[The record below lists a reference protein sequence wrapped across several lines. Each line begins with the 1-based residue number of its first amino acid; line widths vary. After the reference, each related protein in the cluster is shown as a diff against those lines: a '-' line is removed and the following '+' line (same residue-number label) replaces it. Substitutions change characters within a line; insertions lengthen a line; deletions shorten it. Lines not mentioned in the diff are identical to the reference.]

1 MGPFSDC
8 RPSHSLCAA
17 VATKELASPRSS
29 RKQPHNHLLD
39 QFPLTSARADELSR
53 RAPRRTGGCVLL
65 QESRNAAGRLAQ
77 KLPASEHGPRPAPP
91 PPSPDVL
98 RRSSATPCLYGPR
111 RLRPTQT
118 LYGSTPLGP
127 PPGGAEAAG
136 VSPDVLNPLRSYV
149 ALAAGHLRHR
159 PQKEKPYGNP
169 EKEALEL
176 EARGFHVDLFTDGKL
191 PTDRH
196 YYSPS
201 STIDPRRDMHPP
213 PMDPEK
219 LKAIIARYSQV
230 GKALLSIAGTVLVI
244 GEATAEL
251 LCTANKLQLH
261 SVDDVRAKGKE
272 HADMIKVQL
281 TPLRKWA
288 EDTSQKWHYKGK
300 KVSKEKPV
308 LDRELSRALS
318 AKKPPN

>member
-1 MGPFSDC
+1 MSFLAG
-8 RPSHSLCAA
+8 RLAA
-17 VATKELASPRSS
+17 QEGAY
-29 RKQPHNHLLD
+29 
-39 QFPLTSARADELSR
+39 F
-53 RAPRRTGGCVLL
+53 L

-98 RRSSATPCLYGPR
+98 PEILRHSMP
-111 RLRPTQT
+111 LRPTPPPPDPT
-118 LYGSTPLGP
+118 LYGSTRWAL

-149 ALAAGHLRHR
+149 AL
-159 PQKEKPYGNP
+159 PQATFGIGPK
-169 EKEALEL
+169 
-176 EARGFHVDLFTDGKL
+176 
-191 PTDRH
+191 RH